1 MKTWTGIGMP
11 VLAIL
16 VGIGMLVGAVSVM
29 RLSNIVEN
37 ANSVELPI
45 TVSISTTTTTP
56 DGDLPDYQAGDML
69 PGLKVDMR
77 ITYLTIEAIDAGAII
92 VEFSKVGIAP
102 TDISMSWKDGNPTW
116 TPMVWTD
123 SGDVLKGT
131 LGFVGSQPAG
141 ETVGYYAVLTYNTP
155 GEYTFKVWVEG
166 IVL

>member
-1 MKTWTGIGMP
+1 MP

-29 RLSNIVEN
+29 RLSNVVEN

-45 TVSISTTTTTP
+45 VVSLSGTTETP
-56 DGDLPDYQAGDML
+56 DGNLPDYVAGDVL
-69 PGLKVDMR
+69 PGMAFDMR
-77 ITYLTIEAIDAGAII
+77 ITYFTASAIEAGAII
-92 VEFSKVGIAP
+92 VEFTKVGVSS
-102 TDISMSWKDGNPTW
+102 TDITMSWKDGNPTW
-116 TPMVWTD
+116 TPMIWVD

-155 GEYTFKVWVEG
+155 GEYIFKVWVEG
-166 IVL
+166 VVL